1 MRPRAL
7 LLMSGLSLA
16 SLLLLDNATVWAR
29 AGSGGSRGSR
39 SYSSPATPSSPSSPS
54 PVTTPTPSSSQQPMQ
69 RPGMFGGLMGGIA
82 GFALGGLLGSMLF
95 GGMGGG
101 FGGGVGLLELLLIGG
116 AIFFLFRMLRGRPA
130 VRPEPAYAGAGSAYN
145 AGGQGW
151 STAGGGT
158 TLEVPPSVSDLDRG
172 IEHIRGMDASFDPDG
187 FVEFAKGAFGD
198 VQGGIVKRDLSGVQD
213 RLTPQEYA
221 RLQAQCDQLRGAR
234 RTNRIE
240 RVRINRAQ
248 MTEAWQESGQDWVTV
263 YLSVSMVDYTV
274 DDATGAVV
282 EGSATPVDIE
292 EYWTF
297 TRPVGPKPWRL
308 SAIQTGLD
316 RRQPPGLRADRTRE
330 GPILLDVH
338 RGRRSLH
345 HRAGSV
351 VDRVVDHRDGEVHRC
366 PVLAALLPRLGQLA
380 APDSDSFDPVGPARA
395 AELIALR

>member
-16 SLLLLDNATVWAR
+16 SFLLLDNATVWAR

-54 PVTTPTPSSSQQPMQ
+54 PVTTPPPSSSQQPMQ

-116 AIFFLFRMLRGRPA
+116 AIFFLFRMFRGRTA

-308 SAIQTGLD
+308 SAIQT
-316 RRQPPGLRADRTRE
+316 A
-330 GPILLDVH
+330 
-338 RGRRSLH
+338 
-345 HRAGSV
+345 
-351 VDRVVDHRDGEVHRC
+351 
-366 PVLAALLPRLGQLA
+366 
-380 APDSDSFDPVGPARA
+380 
-395 AELIALR
+395 

>member
-16 SLLLLDNATVWAR
+16 SFLLLDNTTVWAR

-308 SAIQTGLD
+308 SAIQT
-316 RRQPPGLRADRTRE
+316 A
-330 GPILLDVH
+330 
-338 RGRRSLH
+338 
-345 HRAGSV
+345 
-351 VDRVVDHRDGEVHRC
+351 
-366 PVLAALLPRLGQLA
+366 
-380 APDSDSFDPVGPARA
+380 
-395 AELIALR
+395 

>member
-16 SLLLLDNATVWAR
+16 SLLLLDNTTVWAR

-308 SAIQTGLD
+308 SAIQT
-316 RRQPPGLRADRTRE
+316 A
-330 GPILLDVH
+330 
-338 RGRRSLH
+338 
-345 HRAGSV
+345 
-351 VDRVVDHRDGEVHRC
+351 
-366 PVLAALLPRLGQLA
+366 
-380 APDSDSFDPVGPARA
+380 
-395 AELIALR
+395 